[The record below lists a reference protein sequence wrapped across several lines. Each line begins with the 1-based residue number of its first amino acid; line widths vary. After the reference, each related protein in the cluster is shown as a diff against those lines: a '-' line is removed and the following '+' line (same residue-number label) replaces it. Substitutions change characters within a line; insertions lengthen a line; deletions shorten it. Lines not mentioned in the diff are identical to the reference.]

1 MYLSRPLPALQWYS
15 VAFNSVS
22 VVWQGGDYALYSGL
36 LRLVVVSIYSGGVLR
51 CMLHQP
57 SRSAAG
63 LMIDGARALTLA
75 GNGIPKRDL
84 AIAHT
89 KAAALQD

>member
-1 MYLSRPLPALQWYS
+1 MELSRFELRFRSLARRRLRS
-15 VAFNSVS
+15 
-22 VVWQGGDYALYSGL
+22 SGL
-36 LRLVVVSIYSGGVLR
+36 LRLVVVSIYGGGVL
-51 CMLHQP
+51 LHQP

-75 GNGIPKRDL
+75 DNSIPKRDL

-89 KAAALQD
+89 KAATLQD